1 MPVAVVDVA
10 GERLAA
16 LRTAC
21 EAVEGVVV
29 LAGPAGCP
37 PAVLCQ
43 LLLDF
48 VEECRLDDRRH
59 PVRDLYGIRLDLVG
73 VSVSVA
79 VLGSCA
85 VVGVSALVLLVRQ
98 DGVDG
103 GV

>member
-21 EAVEGVVV
+21 EAAEGVVV
-29 LAGPAGCP
+29 LAGSAGCS

-79 VLGSCA
+79 IDCIADGRKSFRT
-85 VVGVSALVLLVRQ
+85 VRI
-98 DGVDG
+98 
-103 GV
+103 

>member
-1 MPVAVVDVA
+1 MEDALATLSDREALAHVA
-10 GERLAA
+10 GS
-16 LRTAC
+16 
-21 EAVEGVVV
+21 
-29 LAGPAGCP
+29 AGCP

-73 VSVSVA
+73 VSVSFA

-85 VVGVSALVLLVRQ
+85 VVGVSTLVFLVRQ